1 MELLYTNTMKL
12 TKIQKE
18 IYTAIKL
25 VLLRFY
31 MFDTVKQILRL
42 NPRMKP
48 NYEAMTACFYE
59 VGVPYEAWKNIRL
72 WLSEQEAKT
81 KRAKK

>member
-18 IYTAIKL
+18 IYAAIKL

-31 MFDTVKQILRL
+31 ALDTVKQILRL

-48 NYEAMTACFYE
+48 NYEVMTACFYE
-59 VGVPYEAWKNIRL
+59 AGVPYEAWKNIRL

-81 KRAKK
+81 KKAKK

>member
-1 MELLYTNTMKL
+1 MKL

-18 IYTAIKL
+18 IYAAIKL

-31 MFDTVKQILRL
+31 ALDTVKQILRL

-48 NYEAMTACFYE
+48 NYEVMTACFYE
-59 VGVPYEAWKNIRL
+59 AGVPYEAWKNIRL
-72 WLSEQEAKT
+72 WLSEQEAK
-81 KRAKK
+81 KAKK

>member
-1 MELLYTNTMKL
+1 MKL

-18 IYTAIKL
+18 IYAAIKL

-31 MFDTVKQILRL
+31 ALDTVKQILRL

-48 NYEAMTACFYE
+48 NYEVMTACFYE
-59 VGVPYEAWKNIRL
+59 AGVPYEAWKNIRL

-81 KRAKK
+81 KKAKK

>member
-1 MELLYTNTMKL
+1 MKL

-18 IYTAIKL
+18 IYAAIKL

-31 MFDTVKQILRL
+31 ALDTVKQILRL

-48 NYEAMTACFYE
+48 NYEVMTACFYE
-59 VGVPYEAWKNIRL
+59 AGVPYEAWKNIRL

-81 KRAKK
+81 KKAKR